1 MLDIGQNRISR
12 AGVIFIFTLFVS
24 FLSRLIQLLE
34 TLSPN
39 NHSDNI
45 TPLRLNGAKLIP
57 QVALALLTEMNPWC
71 VVIM

>member
-1 MLDIGQNRISR
+1 VLDIGQNRISR

-45 TPLRLNGAKLIP
+45 TPLRLNGVKLIP